1 MIKYEQRSIKM
12 IELEIE
18 KAYQGDCIWIRC
30 IAEKNT
36 NIVIDAGPSTFAL
49 GFKNLMHKI
58 MENEEKIDLL
68 VFSHIDDDH
77 ICGCIRYLQ
86 EEKVNIIEKIWINGF
101 GTNIY
106 CNMQEHSVTSASNL
120 ISLIEKRKIPIE
132 YPIFE
137 GKEYIFCGGL
147 LKVIGPTE
155 KVVLELEKQMKMR
168 RNLQEHTANL
178 HLGNIHEVIDVYNP
192 DMSKTNRAS
201 IIFVL
206 EFENKR
212 LLFPGDSTSEN
223 ILSAINKYYVS
234 TKFDIVKLPHHGSPR
249 NISRELIRQIK
260 AERFI
265 ISTNKMV
272 DKVTFRRFVE
282 EREHTELMLN
292 YKWWT
297 NGYFTNDDRSNYI
310 DTNII
315 VMKYIGD
322 KKIIL

>member
-1 MIKYEQRSIKM
+1 ML
-12 IELEIE
+12 ELEVQ
-18 KAYQGDCIWIRC
+18 KAYQGDCIWVRC

-36 NIVIDAGPSTFAL
+36 NIVIDAGPSTFAS
-49 GFKNLMHKI
+49 GFRNLVRKI
-58 MENEEKIDLL
+58 IENKEKIDLL

-77 ICGCIRYLQ
+77 IRGCIRYLQ
-86 EEKVNIIEKIWINGF
+86 EVKESIIEKIWINGY
-101 GTNIY
+101 GTNVYSNI
-106 CNMQEHSVTSASNL
+106 QEHSVNNVSNL
-120 ISLIEKRKIPIE
+120 VSLIEKRKIPIE

-155 KVVLELEKQMKMR
+155 KAVLELAEQIKTS
-168 RNLQEHTANL
+168 RNLQEHTSNL
-178 HLGNIHEVIDVYNP
+178 HLGNIDEVVDVYNS

-201 IIFVL
+201 IILVL

-212 LLFPGDSTSEN
+212 LLFSGDSTSEN
-223 ILSAINKYYVS
+223 ILYAISKYYAS
-234 TKFDIVKLPHHGSPR
+234 NKFDIVKLPHHGSPR
-249 NISRELIRQIK
+249 NISRELIREIK

-265 ISTNKMV
+265 ISTNKTV

-297 NGYFTNDDRSNYI
+297 NGYFTNDDISKYI

-315 VMKYIGD
+315 VMNYIGD
-322 KKIIL
+322 EKIIL